1 MIRTGVIRT
10 SRSTRPTDVS
20 WPCHALLDCTAC
32 LRKFIKT
39 VRIIAY
45 SKEGARVLFPPHK
58 QSTPCWQDCGAW
70 SLLEVQAGVGV
81 ALGLLALWPPTVT
94 HAVVVRPG
102 GKLCIWSA

>member
-1 MIRTGVIRT
+1 M
-10 SRSTRPTDVS
+10 
-20 WPCHALLDCTAC
+20 
-32 LRKFIKT
+32 KYFI
-39 VRIIAY
+39 VLQVQ
-45 SKEGARVLFPPHK
+45 ARVLFPPHK

>member
-1 MIRTGVIRT
+1 MKSDGGLGWSEGEVG
-10 SRSTRPTDVS
+10 DV
-20 WPCHALLDCTAC
+20 W
-32 LRKFIKT
+32 
-39 VRIIAY
+39 Y
-45 SKEGARVLFPPHK
+45 EGSARVLFPPHK